1 MTIPAGAELPKE
13 AYEMPA
19 LRNTDG
25 GSAVTQAGGNG
36 EGQGDDE
43 EDEEDD
49 GDISDGDEME
59 E

>member
-1 MTIPAGAELPKE
+1 
-13 AYEMPA
+13 MPA